1 MEIGQRLKQARLEAG
16 LSQRQLCGE
25 TITRNMLS
33 QIENGTARPSMDT
46 LRDLAGRLGKPMS
59 YFLDE
64 QAVLSPNQTCIAR
77 ARECTPAQALEE
89 LKHYQAPD
97 ALFDRERYLL
107 EALACLDLAQEAIGD
122 NRNGYAAALLQQAET
137 AGAQTPYYTPELEH
151 RRLLLCGQTKHHTAQ
166 ELVKKLPLL
175 DAELQLRA
183 QAALDAGEP
192 ARCRD
197 LLHHRK
203 TGIHSG
209 SISLQRATFSR
220 RITRRLLPT
229 TGGQRRN
236 GRSGSVRGW
245 STASASS
252 AITVWHMNTP
262 ASNVHCKWFVNKF

>member
-197 LLHHRK
+197 LLHASEDRD
-203 TGIHSG
+203 TQWEYLIAESYF
-209 SISLQRATFSR
+209 QQADY
-220 RITRRLLPT
+220 
-229 TGGQRRN
+229 
-236 GRSGSVRGW
+236 
-245 STASASS
+245 ASA
-252 AITVWHMNTP
+252 AAHYRRAETEWPERVC
-262 ASNVHCKWFVNKF
+262 ARLEHCFRELGDYRLAYEYACKQRTL